1 MKVQIRDRDA
11 LSSLTTLNL
20 RSYLESQGWADGGFW
35 GKRASIH
42 AKEHGGRSWEVLVP
56 LRDTASDYA
65 ESMAEAVAVL
75 AAVEER
81 SQLDVF
87 RDLQGAGSAAGK
99 GVGSMTSANEL
110 ARLERVDDLRSVW
123 PDEAQDFTP
132 WLAQPE
138 NLAVLSEALNMELE
152 TEGQEERVGLF
163 RADILCRDT
172 QDDSLVLIENQL
184 ERTDH
189 NHLGQLLTYAAG
201 LQTVTIIWV
210 ARTFTDEHRAALDWL
225 NEITDDRF
233 RFFGLEIELW
243 RIGDSPAAPKF
254 NIVAKPNEWTRST
267 GQAAKGSS
275 GVLTGANL
283 QNQRFW
289 EQLDAHLKA
298 KNSPVKIALQGRDF
312 RQGKHYIKTS
322 IGESGFKVE
331 ALRMTAKTRPQNIH
345 LKMTMSGDSHDEIS
359 AWLQQQNIQSEFA
372 EPLQWRPT
380 VRGKGSV
387 LILSNDHADPNDESD
402 WPNQVEWMAN
412 ALEKFAGI
420 FPPLIQEFAA
430 GE

>member
-1 MKVQIRDRDA
+1 M
-11 LSSLTTLNL
+11 TT
-20 RSYLESQGWADGGFW
+20 
-35 GKRASIH
+35 
-42 AKEHGGRSWEVLVP
+42 
-56 LRDTASDYA
+56 
-65 ESMAEAVAVL
+65 
-75 AAVEER
+75 
-81 SQLDVF
+81 
-87 RDLQGAGSAAGK
+87 
-99 GVGSMTSANEL
+99 ANKL
-110 ARLERVDDLRSVW
+110 ARLERIDDLRLVW
-123 PDEAQDFTP
+123 KDEAQDFTP

-152 TEGQEERVGLF
+152 TEGQEERVGPF
-163 RADILCRDT
+163 RADILCRDM

-225 NEITDDRF
+225 NEITDERF

-254 NIVAKPNEWTRST
+254 NIIAKPNEWTRAT
-267 GQAAKGSS
+267 GPAAKGGS
-275 GVLTGANL
+275 GILTGANL

-289 EQLDAHLKA
+289 EQLDARLKA
-298 KNSPVKIALQGRDF
+298 KNSPVKITMQGRHF
-312 RQGKHYIKTS
+312 RQGKHYIRTN
-322 IGESGFKVE
+322 IRESGFKVE
-331 ALRMTAKTRPQNIH
+331 ALRMATKARPQNIH
-345 LKMTMSGDSHDEIS
+345 TKMTISGDGHDEIS

-380 VRGKGSV
+380 IRGKGSI
-387 LILSNDHADPNDESD
+387 LILSNDSADPNDESD

-412 ALEKFAGI
+412 ALEKFASI
-420 FPPLIQEFAA
+420 FPPLLQEFAA